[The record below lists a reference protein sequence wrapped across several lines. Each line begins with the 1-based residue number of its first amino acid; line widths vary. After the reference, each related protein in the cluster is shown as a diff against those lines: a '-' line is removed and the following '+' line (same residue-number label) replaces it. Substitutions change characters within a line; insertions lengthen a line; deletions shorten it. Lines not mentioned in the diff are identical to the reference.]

1 MGDGVGLTGT
11 AAGERTGGLGG
22 SAGSLPLSR
31 SGSVGAWL
39 EQTASPM
46 ERRNFFELMY
56 AMRFIVKQF
65 IQCSPCVPASS
76 SPPRFLHLHVR
87 FLPHILNILDT
98 FPRSPV
104 PPLPRCPRCPV
115 PPFPHTSMDIGR
127 CWPHLNENLGSNK
140 IETASKG

>member
-11 AAGERTGGLGG
+11 EAGERTGGLGG
-22 SAGSLPLSR
+22 SAGSLPLSK

-76 SPPRFLHLHVR
+76 SPPHFLLLHVP

-104 PPLPRCPRCPV
+104 A
-115 PPFPHTSMDIGR
+115 PFPHTSMDIGR

>member
-11 AAGERTGGLGG
+11 EAGERTGGLGG
-22 SAGSLPLSR
+22 SAGSLPLSK

-76 SPPRFLHLHVR
+76 SPPHFLLLHVP

-104 PPLPRCPRCPV
+104 APV
-115 PPFPHTSMDIGR
+115 APFPHTSMDIGR